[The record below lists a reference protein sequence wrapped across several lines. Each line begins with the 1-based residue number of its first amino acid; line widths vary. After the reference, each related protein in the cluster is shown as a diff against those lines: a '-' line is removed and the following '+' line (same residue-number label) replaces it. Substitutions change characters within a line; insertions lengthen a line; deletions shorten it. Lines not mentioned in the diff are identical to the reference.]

1 MGGSPADILNKL
13 RKPQVVKEFTN
24 ARSASTSASSSSLSQ
39 QASSQE
45 AARIRTKA
53 SPTSTMEAARP
64 PIHPTTLDRIF
75 PASPLLFSGLCP
87 DTDTEDEDHGSV
99 GLPIDEPR
107 SSRKLMGHKKSVS
120 FSSLEIREYEV
131 VIGDHPCCTRGV
143 PLSLGW
149 EYSEAGFL
157 NLDDYEEGRSPRRSR
172 VDLRTSSEERCE
184 ILSDV
189 ATQHDL
195 RRAQRKMHRVRSC
208 SAKLCERVNAKF
220 FDGSEP
226 PLPSSC

>member
-1 MGGSPADILNKL
+1 
-13 RKPQVVKEFTN
+13 
-24 ARSASTSASSSSLSQ
+24 
-39 QASSQE
+39 
-45 AARIRTKA
+45 
-53 SPTSTMEAARP
+53 MEEARP
-64 PIHPTTLDRIF
+64 PLHPTALDRI
-75 PASPLLFSGLCP
+75 PSASPLLFSGLCP
-87 DTDTEDEDHGSV
+87 DTDTEDEDHGAV
-99 GLPIDEPR
+99 GLPIDAPR
-107 SSRKLMGHKKSVS
+107 SNRKTMGHKKSVS

-149 EYSEAGFL
+149 EYSDAGRL
-157 NLDDYEEGRSPRRSR
+157 NVDDYEEARSPRRSR

-226 PLPSSC
+226 TLHSSC

>member
-13 RKPQVVKEFTN
+13 RKPQVVKEFNST
-24 ARSASTSASSSSLSQ
+24 RPASSSASSTSLSQ
-39 QASSQE
+39 EASSPE
-45 AARIRTKA
+45 AARIRTK
-53 SPTSTMEAARP
+53 SNPTRTMEGARP
-64 PIHPTTLDRIF
+64 PIHPTTLDRIP
-75 PASPLLFSGLCP
+75 PASPLMFSGLCP
-87 DTDTEDEDHGSV
+87 DTDTEDEEHVAV

-107 SSRKLMGHKKSVS
+107 SRSRKLMGHKKSVS

-149 EYSEAGFL
+149 EYHEGGRL
-157 NLDDYEEGRSPRRSR
+157 NVDDYEEGRSPRRSR
-172 VDLRTSSEERCE
+172 FDLRTSSEERCE

-226 PLPSSC
+226 ASC